1 MSLVG
6 ICISL
11 KEIIFMK
18 VCLKHFVRKLLLFRI
33 HSFSFDSYQMVSWW
47 TFFLEGGGEFE
58 RLSEQSIEN
67 VRYSASWFLSVGNA
81 VSMHQNNSL
90 HPVWLVIFYVRSAR
104 WGFAYYPLETLLSSG
119 QPHVSKK
126 AECDM
131 EKTYAAKWEG
141 GIPWESG
148 NEGSGGQMQSQIF
161 LPWGD
166 FACS

>member
-47 TFFLEGGGEFE
+47 TFFFGGGGFE

-119 QPHVSKK
+119 PTACLKK
-126 AECDM
+126 GRMWHGKDLCGEVGRRNSLGEWQRRIWWPDAE
-131 EKTYAAKWEG
+131 
-141 GIPWESG
+141 P
-148 NEGSGGQMQSQIF
+148 
-161 LPWGD
+161 D
-166 FACS
+166 FPSLRRFCM